1 MLKVEVME
9 ITEEEKNI
17 VLKKRKD
24 DARKA
29 EMSECFAQVQELLAR
44 IEQLGGTVCLPSIG
58 GKYVCHHS
66 PIVRST
72 EVKLWR
78 QNKGGAFERS
88 FLTFPKIFGKIYIE
102 NKGERRK

>member
-9 ITEEEKNI
+9 ITEEEKNM
-17 VLKKRKD
+17 VLRKRKD

-29 EMSECFAQVQELLAR
+29 EMDECFAQIKASLAR

-66 PIVRST
+66 PTVRST
-72 EVKLWR
+72 NVSLWR
-78 QNKGGAFERS
+78 
-88 FLTFPKIFGKIYIE
+88 
-102 NKGERRK
+102 

>member
-9 ITEEEKNI
+9 ITEEEKNM

-29 EMSECFAQVQELLAR
+29 EMSECFAQVKELLAR
-44 IEQLGGTVCLPSIG
+44 IEQLGGTVQLPSIG

-66 PIVRST
+66 PTVHST
-72 EVKLWR
+72 NVSLWR
-78 QNKGGAFERS
+78 
-88 FLTFPKIFGKIYIE
+88 
-102 NKGERRK
+102 